1 MPGNIPKIQRVS
13 HAFTGLSTRCAG
25 TAATLGLPLLLWRD
39 QIADHPDW
47 TARENH
53 HRDFFSLYLT
63 RHGRGVHVIDGR
75 SFVVAR
81 GDVYVMAPGMAHHFT
96 DVHQLV
102 FDTVHFQAGILDERE
117 RQVLA
122 ATPGFAAL
130 FFAAD
135 WDSGAQ
141 REGRLLHL
149 LPDAALRIGEIW
161 DGVHREWA
169 TGTPEGALLA
179 RFGFLR
185 LLVELSRERASSPRR
200 EPVPPAR
207 DSSAAAALRILEAEF
222 TQPLRIARLAD
233 AVFLSPDRFTE
244 VFKESVG
251 RTPRDYLTHLR
262 VRHAIGLLQSSDL
275 PVERIAKESGFV
287 DGPHLAR
294 MLRRETGLAPREI
307 RRQFLDGVSS
317 PGPTPNSGKVDGI
330 PVRSGT
336 ADLG

>member
-1 MPGNIPKIQRVS
+1 MPGNVPLVERVS
-13 HAFTGLSTRCAG
+13 HEFSDLCARCAG
-25 TAATLGLPLLLWRD
+25 TAATLGVPLLMWRD

-75 SFVVAR
+75 SFAVAR

-102 FDTVHFQAGILDERE
+102 FDTVHFQGGILEERE

-122 ATPGFAAL
+122 ATPGFAEL

-135 WDSGAQ
+135 WDARAQ

-200 EPVPPAR
+200 ERVPPAR
-207 DSSAAAALRILEAEF
+207 DSSVAAALRILEAEF

-262 VRHAIGLLQSSDL
+262 VRHAIGLLQSSEM
-275 PVERIAKESGFV
+275 PVEQIAKESGFV

-294 MLRRETGLAPREI
+294 ILRRETGLAPRQI
-307 RRQFLDGVSS
+307 RREVLAGASS
-317 PGPTPNSGKVDGI
+317 PGAVLTTGNVDGI
-330 PVRSGT
+330 PGRSAT
-336 ADLG
+336 TDLG